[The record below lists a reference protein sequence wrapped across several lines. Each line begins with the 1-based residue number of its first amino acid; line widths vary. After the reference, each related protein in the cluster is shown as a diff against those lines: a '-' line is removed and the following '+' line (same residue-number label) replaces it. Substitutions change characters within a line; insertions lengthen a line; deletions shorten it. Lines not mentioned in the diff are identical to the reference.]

1 MTKNERCLLLC
12 NKNYG
17 TGGPS
22 MFESLLEIIGE
33 AFSLFIDDMI
43 DRKKHR
49 WIDGL
54 AWAGIIIAIILL
66 VYCLIRD

>member
-1 MTKNERCLLLC
+1 
-12 NKNYG
+12 
-17 TGGPS
+17 
-22 MFESLLEIIGE
+22 MFASLLEIIGE

-43 DRKKHR
+43 DTKKHR

-54 AWAGIIIAIILL
+54 AWVGIIIVIILL